1 MTKKE
6 VIKVGRIY
14 CSCCGRQLVSYLT
27 NPDDKL
33 IVNKDNA
40 VVLDNNSIAC
50 HECAKDLD
58 EDGLFPEEAAIL
70 KRFD

>member
-1 MTKKE
+1 
-6 VIKVGRIY
+6 
-14 CSCCGRQLVSYLT
+14 
-27 NPDDKL
+27 
-33 IVNKDNA
+33 VNKDNA

-50 HECAKDLD
+50 HGCTKDLD